1 MIPTVIKEAPLETFN
16 AAKARLDF
24 PALHQ
29 EVHGR
34 PLIYL
39 DNAAT
44 THKPKMVIDA
54 IDRFYSRDN
63 SNVHRGVHYLSQK
76 ATGQYERARQT
87 VKRFI
92 NAPDESE
99 IIFTRG
105 TTESVNLIAQTY
117 GRKFIKAG
125 DEILISEMEHHS
137 NIVPWQ
143 ILCEQV
149 GAILKVIPFSDSGEI
164 DLNVLQGMLNP
175 RVKLV
180 GIVHL
185 SNTLG
190 TINPVNEMVKMAHG
204 QNIPV
209 LVDGAQSVPHLPV
222 DIQAIG
228 ADFFVFSGHKVFGP
242 TGIGV
247 LYGKME
253 WLKQLPPYQGGGD
266 MIHSVT
272 FERTTYADVPHK
284 FEAGTPNIAGAI
296 GLGAALEYLERWNIA
311 DLTAYEDE
319 LLRYATNVL
328 KKIEGLTIIG
338 NARQK
343 AGVLSFTLAD
353 IHPHDIGT
361 ILDMEGVAVRAGHH
375 CTQPIM
381 DHYQIPATT
390 RASFAFYNNLADID
404 ALEMALRKA
413 SEVFK

>member
-1 MIPTVIKEAPLETFN
+1 MNTDVKTQTSTDTFN

-34 PLIYL
+34 PLVYL

-44 THKPKMVIDA
+44 THKPASMIEAVN
-54 IDRFYSRDN
+54 RFYQRDN

-87 VKRFI
+87 VRRFI
-92 NAPDESE
+92 NAADENE
-99 IIFTRG
+99 IIFVRG
-105 TTESVNLIAQTY
+105 ATEGVNLIAQTF
-117 GRKFIKAG
+117 GRHFVHAG

-143 ILCEQV
+143 ILCEQT
-149 GAILKVIPFSDSGEI
+149 GATLKVIPFMDSGEI
-164 DLNVLQGMLNP
+164 DLNTYQSMLNP

-190 TINPVNEMVKMAHG
+190 TINPVAEMVKMAHA
-204 QNIPV
+204 QEIPV
-209 LVDGAQSVPHLPV
+209 LIDGAQSVAHLPV
-222 DIQAIG
+222 DVQAID

-247 LYGKME
+247 VYGKMDR
-253 WLKQLPPYQGGGD
+253 LDQLQPYQGGGD

-272 FERTTYADVPHK
+272 FEKTIYADVPHK

-296 GLGAALEYLERWNIA
+296 GLGAALEYLTSWSLEEIIR
-311 DLTAYEDE
+311 YENE
-319 LLRYATNVL
+319 LLRYATQAL

-338 NARQK
+338 NAQNK
-343 AGVLSFTLAD
+343 AGVISFALED

-361 ILDMEGVAVRAGHH
+361 ILDMEGVAVRTGHH

-390 RASFAFYNNLADID
+390 RVSLAFYNNQADID
-404 ALEMALRKA
+404 AMMQALQKA
-413 SEVFK
+413 IEVFR

>member
-1 MIPTVIKEAPLETFN
+1 MNTDIKTQTPTDIFN

-34 PLIYL
+34 PLVYL

-44 THKPKMVIDA
+44 THKPASVIEA
-54 IDRFYSRDN
+54 VNRFYQRDN

-76 ATGQYERARQT
+76 ATGQYERARET

-92 NAPDESE
+92 NASDQSE

-105 TTESVNLIAQTY
+105 ATESVNLIAQTY
-117 GRKFIKAG
+117 GRNFIRAG

-143 ILCEQV
+143 ILCEQT
-149 GAILKVIPFSDSGEI
+149 GATLKIIPFTDSGEI
-164 DLNVLQGMLNP
+164 DLNVYQKLLNP
-175 RVKLV
+175 QVKLV

-190 TINPVNEMVKMAHG
+190 TINPVTEMVKMAHA
-204 QNIPV
+204 QEIPV
-209 LVDGAQSVPHLPV
+209 LIDGAQSVAHIPV
-222 DIQAIG
+222 DVQAID

-247 LYGKME
+247 LYGKLD

-272 FERTTYADVPHK
+272 FEKTIYADVPHK

-296 GLGAALEYLERWNIA
+296 GLGAALEYLTSWSMDEIVR
-311 DLTAYEDE
+311 YEDD
-319 LLRYATNVL
+319 LLRYATAKLRNV
-328 KKIEGLTIIG
+328 EGLSIIG
-338 NARQK
+338 EAQAK
-343 AGVLSFTLAD
+343 AGVLSFALED

-361 ILDMEGVAVRAGHH
+361 ILDMEGVAVRTGHH

-390 RASFAFYNNLADID
+390 RASLAFYNNRADID
-404 ALEMALRKA
+404 ALMQALQKA
-413 SEVFK
+413 IEVFR

>member
-1 MIPTVIKEAPLETFN
+1 
-16 AAKARLDF
+16 
-24 PALHQ
+24 Q

-34 PLIYL
+34 PLVYL

-44 THKPKMVIDA
+44 THKPASMIEAVN
-54 IDRFYSRDN
+54 RFYQRDN

-87 VKRFI
+87 VRRFI
-92 NAPDESE
+92 NAADENE
-99 IIFTRG
+99 IIFVRG
-105 TTESVNLIAQTY
+105 ATEGVNLIAQTF
-117 GRKFIKAG
+117 GRHFVHAG

-143 ILCEQV
+143 ILCEQT
-149 GAILKVIPFSDSGEI
+149 GATLKVIPFMDSGEI
-164 DLNVLQGMLNP
+164 DLNTYQSMLNP

-190 TINPVNEMVKMAHG
+190 TINPVAEMVKMAHA
-204 QNIPV
+204 QEIPV
-209 LVDGAQSVPHLPV
+209 LIDGAQSVAHLPV
-222 DIQAIG
+222 DVQAID

-247 LYGKME
+247 VYGKMDR
-253 WLKQLPPYQGGGD
+253 LDQLQPYQGGGD

-272 FERTTYADVPHK
+272 FEKTIYADVPHK

-296 GLGAALEYLERWNIA
+296 GLGAALEYLTSWSLEEIIR
-311 DLTAYEDE
+311 YENE
-319 LLRYATNVL
+319 LLRYATQAL

-338 NARQK
+338 NAQNK
-343 AGVLSFTLAD
+343 AGVISFALED

-361 ILDMEGVAVRAGHH
+361 ILDMEGVAVRTGHH

-390 RASFAFYNNLADID
+390 RVSLAFYNNQADID
-404 ALEMALRKA
+404 AMMQALQKA
-413 SEVFK
+413 IEVFR

>member
-1 MIPTVIKEAPLETFN
+1 MNTDIKTQTPTDTFN

-34 PLIYL
+34 PLVYL

-44 THKPKMVIDA
+44 THKPSSVIEA
-54 IDRFYSRDN
+54 VNRFYQRDN
-63 SNVHRGVHYLSQK
+63 ANVHRGVHYLSQK
-76 ATGQYERARQT
+76 ATGQYERARET

-92 NAPDESE
+92 NANDESE

-105 TTESVNLIAQTY
+105 ATESVNLIAQTY
-117 GRKFIKAG
+117 GRNFIHAG

-143 ILCEQV
+143 ILCEQT
-149 GAILKVIPFSDSGEI
+149 GATLKVIPFTDSGEI
-164 DLNVLQGMLNP
+164 DLNMYQQLLNP

-190 TINPVNEMVKMAHG
+190 TINPVTEMVKMAHALE
-204 QNIPV
+204 IPV
-209 LVDGAQSVPHLPV
+209 LVDGAQSIAHIPV
-222 DIQAIG
+222 DVQAID
-228 ADFFVFSGHKVFGP
+228 ADFFVFSGHKVFSP

-247 LYGKME
+247 LYAKLD

-272 FERTTYADVPHK
+272 FEKTIYADVPHK

-296 GLGAALEYLERWNIA
+296 GLGAALEYLTSWTLDEIVR
-311 DLTAYEDE
+311 YEDD
-319 LLRYATNVL
+319 LLRYATAALRNV
-328 KKIEGLTIIG
+328 EGLSIIG
-338 NARQK
+338 EAQAK
-343 AGVLSFTLAD
+343 AGVLSFALED
-353 IHPHDIGT
+353 VHPHDIGT
-361 ILDMEGVAVRAGHH
+361 ILDMEGVAVRTGHH

-390 RASFAFYNNLADID
+390 RASLAFYNNRADID
-404 ALEMALRKA
+404 ALVQALHKA
-413 SEVFK
+413 IEVFR

>member
-1 MIPTVIKEAPLETFN
+1 MPTAIKEAPSETFN

-34 PLIYL
+34 PLVYL

-54 IDRFYSRDN
+54 VERFYSRDN

-76 ATGQYERARQT
+76 ATGQYERARAT
-87 VKRFI
+87 VKRFL
-92 NAPDESE
+92 NAADENE
-99 IIFTRG
+99 IIFVRG
-105 TTESVNLIAQTY
+105 ATEGVNLIAQTY
-117 GRKFIKAG
+117 GRKFVQAG

-143 ILCEQV
+143 ILCEQT
-149 GAILKVIPFSDSGEI
+149 GAQLKIIPFSEKGEI
-164 DLNVLQGMLNP
+164 DLNVYQGMLNP

-190 TINPVNEMVKMAHG
+190 TINPVAEMVKMAHAHD
-204 QNIPV
+204 IPV
-209 LVDGAQSVPHLPV
+209 LVDGAQSVPHIPV
-222 DIQAIG
+222 DLQALD

-242 TGIGV
+242 TGIGAV
-247 LYGKME
+247 YGKMD

-272 FERTTYADVPHK
+272 FEKTIYADVPHK

-296 GLGAALEYLERWNIA
+296 GMGAALEYLERWEMA
-311 DLTAYEDE
+311 DLAAYEDE
-319 LLRYATNVL
+319 LLQYATKVL
-328 KKIEGLTIIG
+328 KKIDGLTIIG
-338 NARQK
+338 NAQQK
-343 AGVLSFTLAD
+343 AGVLSFTLD
-353 IHPHDIGT
+353 NIHPHDIGT
-361 ILDMEGVAVRAGHH
+361 ILDMEGVAVRTGHH

-404 ALEMALRKA
+404 ALAAALEKA
-413 SEVFK
+413 IEVFR